1 MPSFTLHEP
10 LLRKIFFSHFFASHM
25 AAHAFHNI
33 FFLVFYADQV
43 QDCQKLNSSSSFKI
57 YCILISL
64 LLSYLINYNKQLL
77 YMQFAEQYNIQC
89 KTFPYEGTIN
99 IDTYTIMLLMGMWI
113 SFTKKPMKPMIAKP
127 IAVAMEIFWNSL
139 RSGLVQRLRSL
150 IESLVNCWAGLI
162 MVITWSMVLEQ
173 KKFSSCAIRFT
184 SKETGA
190 TVDKY

>member
-99 IDTYTIMLLMGMWI
+99 IDTYTIMLLMGM
-113 SFTKKPMKPMIAKP
+113 
-127 IAVAMEIFWNSL
+127 
-139 RSGLVQRLRSL
+139 
-150 IESLVNCWAGLI
+150 
-162 MVITWSMVLEQ
+162 
-173 KKFSSCAIRFT
+173 
-184 SKETGA
+184 
-190 TVDKY
+190 